1 MIKLRARFKKADRA
15 KYISHLD
22 LYRLMQR
29 AFKRAHIAVWYTEG
43 YNPHLYIMFP
53 LPLSLGSE
61 GECEIMDF
69 SIIDENLSTDYVKER
84 LNSVLPE
91 GIEIT
96 DLYEPVMKHTE
107 IAYSLYDVF
116 IISNDE
122 NFTAES
128 FDRFIS
134 QKQIVVQKKTKQNKI
149 KETDIKPLIEALA
162 VENTDTGI
170 FVKLKMPSG
179 SNNNFNPSLLLGEY
193 YKFIDNEPEF
203 VKLNRKKIITMN
215 GEEFR

>member
-1 MIKLRARFKKADRA
+1 MIKLRARFKKSDRA

-29 AFKRAHIAVWYTEG
+29 AFKRAHIDVWYTEG

-69 SIIDENLSTDYVKER
+69 NIIDENLSTDYVKEKM
-84 LNSVLPE
+84 NAALPE
-91 GIEIT
+91 GIKIT
-96 DLYEPVMKHTE
+96 DLYVPVMKHTE
-107 IAYSLYDVF
+107 IASSLYDVF
-116 IISNDE
+116 IISDDGK
-122 NFTAES
+122 FTAES
-128 FDRFIS
+128 FREFIS
-134 QKQIVVQKKTKQNKI
+134 QEQITVQKKTKQNKI
-149 KETDIKPLIEALA
+149 KETDIKPLIEALT
-162 VENTDTGI
+162 VEDTDTGI

-193 YKFIDNEPEF
+193 YKFIDSEPEF
-203 VKLNRKKIITMN
+203 VKINRKNIITMN